1 MILVITSQPLKTG
14 CNFLLKKAQIFR
26 SLQPDS
32 LHILAIHTSNYSKEF
47 SSYCRH
53 SFVKATQF
61 FFISHGVH
69 NDRERSEKVFKKRL
83 YVVFQKMLS
92 NQDSSWES
100 SLRRKCQ
107 CKAKMTLPPT
117 DTFI

>member
-14 CNFLLKKAQIFR
+14 CNFLHKKAQIFR

-100 SLRRKCQ
+100 SLWRKCQ